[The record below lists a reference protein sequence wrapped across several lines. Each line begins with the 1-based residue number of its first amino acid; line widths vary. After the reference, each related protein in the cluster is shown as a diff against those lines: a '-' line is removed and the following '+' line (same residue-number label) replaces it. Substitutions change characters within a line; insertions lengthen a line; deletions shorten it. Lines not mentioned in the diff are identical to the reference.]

1 MCVVVMLREPGGR
14 GSVGREKKGRA
25 DCAARAAEPWPLFSR
40 SQPRVRR
47 LEWIPPGGGRRAGT
61 LAHDRSLTPRVS
73 IAADGWP
80 ARPRLQAPIPPRV
93 GPCFQEEVQ
102 LSEPTEQDIR
112 ERAHRL
118 WEQAGKP
125 EGREEEFWRA
135 AEQELRNEDKSN
147 TLRTPDTL

>member
-1 MCVVVMLREPGGR
+1 M
-14 GSVGREKKGRA
+14 
-25 DCAARAAEPWPLFSR
+25 
-40 SQPRVRR
+40 
-47 LEWIPPGGGRRAGT
+47 
-61 LAHDRSLTPRVS
+61 TPRAS

-80 ARPRLQAPIPPRV
+80 ARSRLQAPIPPRV
-93 GPCFQEEVQ
+93 GPRFQEEVQ

-125 EGREEEFWRA
+125 EGREEEFWHA
-135 AEQELRNEDKSN
+135 AEQKLRNEDKSN